1 MQWMP
6 TIQKIV
12 IVVAAIGC
20 GFTGSGQ
27 TKILDSIKAEINKH
41 PQRDT
46 VRVRLITDY
55 ARAALN
61 GNTSQLLPYLNEV
74 ISISQEQQ
82 YRKGLQAAYHYK
94 QIYYSDRDDAEN
106 AKAYADTA
114 FMYLQK
120 DTSRFAITT
129 LAWLHN
135 NVAGDYAKLADYQQ
149 AVDHLTKAATIFEK
163 SDPKAL
169 SSIYGNIAIMYA
181 HLLLPERAME
191 YDRKAI
197 AAAEKSG
204 DSLSF
209 ARRNIGYVSRL
220 LDAENFK
227 EASKTLDKIEPIV
240 RRLDNNTTYIFFYQ
254 NRGLIN
260 KQEKRYNEA
269 ISNLKKA
276 YSYALLN
283 DNKLHEL
290 TILDPLTAT
299 LTESGN
305 LNEAKPYLDTLLA
318 KSVAFKIRTAEVS
331 AYNNLAQWYTQK
343 KDYEKA
349 NEFLL
354 KKISLSDSLS
364 SEEMKENIAAMETRF
379 KVQGKDNE
387 IQILQDEKKIQE
399 LSIRQKNTLNYV
411 LIGGAAA
418 LLAILAL
425 GYRNYKSRQ
434 KLQQQRIA
442 ELETQQ
448 QLTATEA
455 VLKGEAQERTRLAKD
470 LHDGLGGMLSG
481 IKYSLNT
488 MKENLIMTPDNA
500 QAFARSIDML
510 DSSIQEMRRVAHN
523 MMPEAL
529 VKFGLDTALKDFCLH
544 ISQSGALLVS
554 YQSMGTNGMQLD
566 QTVAVTI
573 YRIVQEL
580 INNTIKHAVAQKAI
594 VQLSATDPTLSI
606 TVEDDGKG
614 FDIKVLRENRGIG
627 WSNIQNRLTFLNA
640 RLDVQSAPG
649 KGTSV
654 LIEVPIG

>member
-1 MQWMP
+1 MP

-74 ISISQEQQ
+74 ISISKEQQ

-106 AKAYADTA
+106 AKAYADMA

-169 SSIYGNIAIMYA
+169 PSIYGNIAIMYA

-240 RRLDNNTTYIFFYQ
+240 RRLDNNTTYIFF
-254 NRGLIN
+254 
-260 KQEKRYNEA
+260 
-269 ISNLKKA
+269 
-276 YSYALLN
+276 
-283 DNKLHEL
+283 
-290 TILDPLTAT
+290 
-299 LTESGN
+299 
-305 LNEAKPYLDTLLA
+305 
-318 KSVAFKIRTAEVS
+318 IRT
-331 AYNNLAQWYTQK
+331 
-343 KDYEKA
+343 
-349 NEFLL
+349 
-354 KKISLSDSLS
+354 
-364 SEEMKENIAAMETRF
+364 
-379 KVQGKDNE
+379 G
-387 IQILQDEKKIQE
+387 
-399 LSIRQKNTLNYV
+399 
-411 LIGGAAA
+411 
-418 LLAILAL
+418 
-425 GYRNYKSRQ
+425 
-434 KLQQQRIA
+434 
-442 ELETQQ
+442 
-448 QLTATEA
+448 
-455 VLKGEAQERTRLAKD
+455 
-470 LHDGLGGMLSG
+470 
-481 IKYSLNT
+481 
-488 MKENLIMTPDNA
+488 
-500 QAFARSIDML
+500 
-510 DSSIQEMRRVAHN
+510 DSSINKRSDIM
-523 MMPEAL
+523 
-529 VKFGLDTALKDFCLH
+529 K
-544 ISQSGALLVS
+544 QSV
-554 YQSMGTNGMQLD
+554 
-566 QTVAVTI
+566 I
-573 YRIVQEL
+573 
-580 INNTIKHAVAQKAI
+580 
-594 VQLSATDPTLSI
+594 
-606 TVEDDGKG
+606 
-614 FDIKVLRENRGIG
+614 
-627 WSNIQNRLTFLNA
+627 
-640 RLDVQSAPG
+640 
-649 KGTSV
+649 
-654 LIEVPIG
+654 